1 MSIILTDNVEI
12 AQFLKIVFERLPSVI
27 NRWFDLLN
35 DEQYVLLVP
44 IHHTSGIHDADLVEN
59 TGKKSIIQTV
69 KNWLVKLKSL

>member
-1 MSIILTDNVEI
+1 MEI

-35 DEQYVLLVP
+35 DEQYALLVS
-44 IHHTSGIHDADLVEN
+44 IHHTSGIHDADIVEGG
-59 TGKKSIIQTV
+59 GKKSIIQTV